1 VFRVPGFRV
10 WMGFT
15 VGGDDARAQQRVQR
29 AGTRRGHGRDA
40 AGAGAAAGR
49 HGGGS
54 GWLEHRV

>member
-1 VFRVPGFRV
+1 
-10 WMGFT
+10 MGFT
-15 VGGDDARAQQRVQR
+15 IGGDDARAQQRVQR

-54 GWLEHRV
+54 GWLEHKV